1 MPPVI
6 PVTTLPPRGI
16 GYSARCRA
24 CNSPHRSAIDERL
37 LGGESS
43 RTVSAWLS
51 ETHGERIPHQALG
64 NHRTEHL
71 DVKAEA
77 GAVIALAAAAPA
89 FHAAVQRVVADVLVL
104 DEVASIGLRV
114 ARALEPHVSNPAL
127 KVSQPIATVFAAA
140 LANARAAVTDRHEL
154 IHGKKLEV
162 TSVGGTEAVSP
173 EALHARL
180 AALATL
186 ATEEPDAGAAR
197 AAEPGA
203 AG

>member
-1 MPPVI
+1 MPSANPAA
-6 PVTTLPPRGI
+6 TLPPRGI
-16 GYSARCRA
+16 GYGARCRP
-24 CNSPHRSAIDERL
+24 CNSPHRAAIDERL

-43 RTVSAWLS
+43 RMVSAWLA

-77 GAVIALAAAAPA
+77 EAVIALATAAPA
-89 FHAAVQRVVADVLVL
+89 FHAAVQRVVADVGVL

-127 KVSQPIATVFAAA
+127 KVTQPIATVFAAA
-140 LANARAAVTDRHEL
+140 LSNARAAVMDRHEML
-154 IHGKKLEV
+154 HGKKLEV
-162 TSVGGTEAVSP
+162 TNTGGPEAVSP

-180 AALATL
+180 ASLAALATE
-186 ATEEPDAGAAR
+186 ADAAAAR